1 MLGINGENEVEQV
14 QKEIRQ
20 EDVKHSNLDFLL
32 LLTIKT
38 MVILDWLLHGV
49 VTGITGWEI
58 KKPQLLY

>member
-1 MLGINGENEVEQV
+1 MLGITRENEVEQV
-14 QKEIRQ
+14 QKEIKR

-38 MVILDWLLHGV
+38 IVILDWLLHGV
-49 VTGITGWEI
+49 VMGITGWEI